1 MSIAPKIA
9 TAALACG
16 LALGLA
22 SPAALASEALA
33 QKYGCT
39 GCHHAQR
46 AGTGP
51 SWDSIRDKV
60 RDGSRTAAQIANTI
74 RTGCMADGT
83 PMSPEGPRVPEDDA
97 RRLAD
102 WILGAR

>member
-1 MSIAPKIA
+1 MSTAANLAK
-9 TAALACG
+9 AALAWG
-16 LALGLA
+16 LAVALV
-22 SPAALASEALA
+22 PRAAFASEELA

-60 RDGSRTAAQIANTI
+60 RDGSRTAAQIADTI
-74 RTGCMADGT
+74 RTGCMANGA
-83 PMSPEGPRVPEDDA
+83 PMSPEGQRVPEADA

-102 WILGAR
+102 WILGSR

>member
-1 MSIAPKIA
+1 MSNAPKRA

-16 LALGLA
+16 LAVALM
-22 SPAALASEALA
+22 PRAAFPSEALA

-39 GCHHAQR
+39 GCHHPQR
-46 AGTGP
+46 MGSGP

-60 RDGSRTAAQIANTI
+60 HDGRRTAAQIADTI
-74 RTGCMADGT
+74 RTGCKADGM
-83 PMSPEGPRVPEDDA
+83 PMSPEGQRVPEEDA

-102 WILGAR
+102 WIIGTR

>member
-1 MSIAPKIA
+1 MSTAPRLA
-9 TAALACG
+9 AAALACG
-16 LALGLA
+16 LAV
-22 SPAALASEALA
+22 ALAPRAASAGEALA

-39 GCHHAQR
+39 NCHHAQR

-51 SWDSIRDKV
+51 SWDSIRAKV
-60 RDGSRTAAQIANTI
+60 RDGSRTAAQIADTI

-83 PMSPEGPRVPEDDA
+83 PMTPDGPRVPEADA
-97 RRLAD
+97 RRLAE

>member
-1 MSIAPKIA
+1 MSTSPKLA

-16 LALGLA
+16 LAVALV
-22 SPAALASEALA
+22 PRAAFASEPLA

-60 RDGSRTAAQIANTI
+60 RDGSRTEAQIAQTI
-74 RTGCMADGT
+74 RTGCMANGT
-83 PMSPEGPRVPEDDA
+83 PMSPDGPRVPEVDA

-102 WILGAR
+102 WILGSR